1 MGIHFFTST
10 VTVLPHA
17 VNYDISPRE
26 ILNLKISL
34 SRLEKYHIPLVAEG
48 ESISSMTKTAKI
60 FLIS

>member
-1 MGIHFFTST
+1 MMLKFLNLNIFYLLPFTF
-10 VTVLPHA
+10 
-17 VNYDISPRE
+17 ISPRE